1 MTQRTPDGRAPCP
14 VCDSMRWLVGKDGQS
29 LRPCPAC
36 MQTIKLNEDK
46 PKTPER
52 EHWQTKEGRQ

>member
-1 MTQRTPDGRAPCP
+1 MTQRTPDGRPPCA
-14 VCDSMRWLVGKDGQS
+14 VCDSMRFLVGKDGQT

-46 PKTPER
+46 PEH
-52 EHWQTKEGRQ
+52 EHWQTKEGRR